1 MSANYQQ
8 SNGVISRT
16 GPTAY
21 DLTAE
26 LIGLTDQL
34 SKQSG
39 RPELPTGIRVIDERC
54 FGLHPGNILLLAARP
69 GSGKTSA
76 MLQMAFHIAKQ
87 GRKVCVVSLEMSVR
101 QVLGRLIAIEESIDL
116 FGLQRTPG
124 ELIPESI
131 WSKLANFGNTLQK
144 IPKDKFHIV
153 DDYGFTGEEI
163 NRLLEY
169 FYIKKPDVIL
179 IDHIQHIQFE
189 NRKVQEAIDNY
200 MLILKEFAK
209 KNHTSIVVLSQI
221 NREGA
226 EEPTMGHLKSSGKL
240 EEISDT
246 VILIHN
252 DTTKT
257 EENNCTFIIAKQR
270 FGPVGKGLCYFS
282 GHETKFYNDY
292 EEYKIKLAARQKTV
306 NIAKDFKTYI
316 ARANKETKDPLD
328 ALVERDS
335 EV

>member
-1 MSANYQQ
+1 MSADYTESLGIIKRQA
-8 SNGVISRT
+8 
-16 GPTAY
+16 PTAH
-21 DLTAE
+21 DLE
-26 LIGLTDQL
+26 SVLIQFGEQL
-34 SKQSG
+34 QRQTG
-39 RPELPTGIRVIDERC
+39 QPEIPTGIRVIDEKC
-54 FGLHPGNILLLAARP
+54 FGLHAGNILLLAARP

-76 MLQMAFHIAKQ
+76 MLQMGFHVAKQ
-87 GRKVCVVSLEMSVR
+87 GKKVCIVSLEMSVQ
-101 QVLGRLIAIEESIDL
+101 QVIGRLVAIEENIDL
-116 FGLQRTPG
+116 FALQRTPG
-124 ELIPESI
+124 SQISERVWDKIA
-131 WSKLANFGNTLQK
+131 KFGNTLAQ
-144 IPKDKFHIV
+144 IPKDKFHVV

-257 EENNCTFIIAKQR
+257 EENNCKFIIAKQR
-270 FGPVGKGLCYFS
+270 FGPVGVGHCYFS

-316 ARANKETKDPLD
+316 ARANKDPLD
-328 ALVERDS
+328 ALVERDA
-335 EV
+335 EI

>member
-1 MSANYQQ
+1 MQTDYNEPHRSIKRQA
-8 SNGVISRT
+8 
-16 GPTAY
+16 PTPY
-21 DLTAE
+21 DLAAE
-26 LIGLTDQL
+26 LIGLTTDL
-34 SKQSG
+34 EKQSG

-76 MLQMAFHIAKQ
+76 MLQMGFYLAKLQ
-87 GRKVCVVSLEMSVR
+87 KKVCIVSLEMSVR

-124 ELIPESI
+124 EQIPEMI
-131 WSKLANFGNTLQK
+131 WKKIANFGNTLSQ
-144 IPKDKFHIV
+144 IPKDKFHVV

-189 NRKVQEAIDNY
+189 NKKAQDAIDNY

-226 EEPTMGHLKSSGKL
+226 EKPTMGNLKSSGKL

-252 DTTKT
+252 DPTKT
-257 EENNCTFIIAKQR
+257 EEDNCSIIIAKQR
-270 FGPVGKGLCYFS
+270 FGPVGEGMCYFS
-282 GHETKFYNDY
+282 GHETKFYNSY
-292 EEYKIKLAARQKTV
+292 SEYQDKLKARQKTV

-316 ARANKETKDPLD
+316 ARASQESKDPLD
-328 ALVERDS
+328 ALVERDC